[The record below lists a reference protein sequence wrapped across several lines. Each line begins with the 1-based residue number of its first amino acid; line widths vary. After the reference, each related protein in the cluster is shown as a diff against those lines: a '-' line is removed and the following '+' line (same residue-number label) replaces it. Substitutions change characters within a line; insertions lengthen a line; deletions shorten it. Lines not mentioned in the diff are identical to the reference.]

1 MRREE
6 RMANA
11 GRFLIGRRSRWP
23 WVGDEERMA
32 SVGRFL
38 DRDPARGGSGM
49 RREEGGGGGCGGRGG
64 LGFLSARVLSRA
76 RI

>member
-6 RMANA
+6 RMASA
-11 GRFLIGRRSRWP
+11 
-23 WVGDEERMA
+23 
-32 SVGRFL
+32 GRFL
-38 DRDPARGGSGM
+38 DRDLAWGGSGM